1 MRPFIVFFGENVPNM
16 KQAERIVKDADI
28 FVVIGTSLQVY
39 PAAGLIEHIPW
50 KIPCYI
56 IDPGE
61 FWAENIYGFE
71 HIKTTALTGIDI
83 LKEKLKI
90 L

>member
-1 MRPFIVFFGENVPNM
+1 M
-16 KQAERIVKDADI
+16 KQAERIAKDADI

-39 PAAGLIEHIPW
+39 PAAGLKDDVPW

-61 FWAENIYGFE
+61 FWAEDIYGFE
-71 HIKTTALTGIDI
+71 HIKTTAVAGIDI
-83 LKEKLKI
+83 LKEKLKT